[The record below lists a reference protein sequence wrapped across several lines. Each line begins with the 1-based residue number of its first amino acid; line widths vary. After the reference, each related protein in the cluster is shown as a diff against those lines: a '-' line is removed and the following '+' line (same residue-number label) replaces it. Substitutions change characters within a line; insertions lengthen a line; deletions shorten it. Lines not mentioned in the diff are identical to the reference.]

1 MYAAHYN
8 GAVTTAFA
16 RRAARIAALASLV
29 ALQMAVT
36 GGADLAAA
44 DHPGALRSAPMSPAL
59 VGVIAGALALATGVV
74 VIIIVKLLAR
84 KAPPPR

>member
-1 MYAAHYN
+1 MARM
-8 GAVTTAFA
+8 TTAFA

-29 ALQMAVT
+29 ALQVALT
-36 GGADLAAA
+36 GPAEWAAA

-74 VIIIVKLLAR
+74 LIIIVKLLVK
-84 KAPPPR
+84 KAPPSR